1 MTKKKGPIV
10 KTVQKKSNADD
21 NTETDQK
28 NEETKGKG
36 TKRTSLMK
44 RNETYTKKNLEEEA
58 GAMFNGKERLNVDS
72 GVEKKKKS
80 VKSPLVRRN
89 NVAKIS
95 PAKIDKGGVDE
106 GCTDFLETKKQGKTK
121 SPSVSSEQSTSSK
134 KNKIFDKKKVEPSK
148 LQKTNKPVKKVQ
160 DKPSPAS
167 KEKME
172 VKGKKMKT
180 PKMPPPLSDKEKF
193 DLLFEAYSKWGSDD
207 GAADKAISAYQ
218 LTRWLKNVE
227 LLEGKKVNI

>member
-1 MTKKKGPIV
+1 
-10 KTVQKKSNADD
+10 
-21 NTETDQK
+21 
-28 NEETKGKG
+28 
-36 TKRTSLMK
+36 MK
-44 RNETYTKKNLEEEA
+44 RNETYTKKNLEESVQNQEPQKA
-58 GAMFNGKERLNVDS
+58 GAMSNRKDRLGVDD
-72 GVEKKKKS
+72 GGEKKKKS
-80 VKSPLVRRN
+80 VKSPLFRRN

-95 PAKIDKGGVDE
+95 PAKIDKGVDE
-106 GCTDFLETKKQGKTK
+106 GCTDVLETKKQGKTK

-134 KNKIFDKKKVEPSK
+134 KNKTFDKERVEPTK

-227 LLEGKKVNI
+227 LLEGKKVSIKN